1 MCWLSSMSGA
11 NDDGEPPTLAWRYA
25 AIPIPVSFRH
35 RTRAEVGGGIMARR
49 GGTPP
54 SFKSEGGREKYQGVK
69 RSVHL
74 LLLSTR
80 STAGISTSS
89 NFLRS
94 RHGLPHYRGRF
105 RGVVPLF
112 ATLAD
117 PAADVADRE
126 LRNSNQP
133 SELEYPSS
141 PGSMVP
147 LTTSPARMALRQTP
161 YLSSARLSQV
171 QRHFSTTSPVRKE
184 IQDAYILSAART
196 PTGKVRRTS

>member
-1 MCWLSSMSGA
+1 LGEGLWLDAEERPRASTHRV
-11 NDDGEPPTLAWRYA
+11 GER
-25 AIPIPVSFRH
+25 
-35 RTRAEVGGGIMARR
+35 
-49 GGTPP
+49 
-54 SFKSEGGREKYQGVK
+54 KYQGVK
-69 RSVHL
+69 RSVHP

-80 STAGISTSS
+80 STACISTSS

-141 PGSMVP
+141 PGSMIP